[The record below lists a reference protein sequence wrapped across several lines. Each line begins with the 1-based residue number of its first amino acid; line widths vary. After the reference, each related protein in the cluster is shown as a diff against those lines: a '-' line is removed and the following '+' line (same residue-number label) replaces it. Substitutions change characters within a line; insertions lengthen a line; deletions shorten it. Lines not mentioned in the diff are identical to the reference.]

1 MCLSRVAIPYCHRIS
16 RQAYL
21 LRFLGARVMERL
33 SSRVSG
39 LSRESQARYRTKVIA
54 AGLLVDPYKID
65 EWTASPDE
73 IPDVKSSDMIIYMI
87 STPSPTTQ
95 HI

>member
-1 MCLSRVAIPYCHRIS
+1 
-16 RQAYL
+16 
-21 LRFLGARVMERL
+21 MEPL

-54 AGLLVDPYKID
+54 AGLLVDPYEID

-95 HI
+95 HIWTITKYDDGKSAKNPYADQLSQL